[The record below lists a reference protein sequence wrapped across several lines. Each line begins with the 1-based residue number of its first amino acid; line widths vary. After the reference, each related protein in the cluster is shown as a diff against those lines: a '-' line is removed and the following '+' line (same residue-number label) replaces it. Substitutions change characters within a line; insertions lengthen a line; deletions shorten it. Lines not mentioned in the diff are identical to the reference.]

1 MKHVHFPMLPYVIA
15 KYFNGCSTRPDCE
28 IQVSHVSLCLR
39 MYLCVLSGLVCIG
52 MDRGRI
58 DLYIGI

>member
-1 MKHVHFPMLPYVIA
+1 MLPYVIA